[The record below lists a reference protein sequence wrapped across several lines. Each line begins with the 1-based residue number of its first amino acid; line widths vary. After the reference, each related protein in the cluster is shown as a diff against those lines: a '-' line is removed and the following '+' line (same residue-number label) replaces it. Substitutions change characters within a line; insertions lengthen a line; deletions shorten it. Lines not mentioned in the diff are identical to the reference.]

1 LELRWSEILGS
12 IICFCYRHAITQPE
26 DGDEEVEKFKDVEDE
41 MVQEGDE
48 IVGDG
53 DEMVQNADEAKF
65 FQGICEGIAPSY
77 ES

>member
-1 LELRWSEILGS
+1 M
-12 IICFCYRHAITQPE
+12 
-26 DGDEEVEKFKDVEDE
+26 EKFKDIEDE
-41 MVQEGDE
+41 LVQEGDE

-77 ES
+77 KS